1 MGGADKFC
9 EKLNFAFEQARDLDF
24 VYAYSGGYVS
34 YANQPGCSN
43 AHIFAYG
50 GKPWL
55 TQYWVR
61 QVKKNVRMEELLQI
75 KGTVVMMK
83 MKVKWEGSV
92 H

>member
-1 MGGADKFC
+1 MF
-9 EKLNFAFEQARDLDF
+9 
-24 VYAYSGGYVS
+24 
-34 YANQPGCSN
+34 N

-61 QVKKNVRMEELLQI
+61 QVKERAYGGI
-75 KGTVVMMK
+75 TPDKGTVVMMK